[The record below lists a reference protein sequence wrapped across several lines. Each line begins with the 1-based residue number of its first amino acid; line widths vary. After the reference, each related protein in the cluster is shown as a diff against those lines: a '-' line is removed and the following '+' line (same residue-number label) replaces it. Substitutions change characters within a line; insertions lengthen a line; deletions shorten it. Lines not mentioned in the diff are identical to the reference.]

1 MSTIKVEV
9 CYASVHEQKLISL
22 NVLSGSSVIEV
33 IEQSK
38 IKNLFPEINL
48 EKNKVGIFG
57 KVLRSPEMCQ
67 LRSGDRI
74 EIYRP
79 LIKKQVK

>member
-1 MSTIKVEV
+1 MMSTIKVEV
-9 CYASVHEQKLISL
+9 CYASVHEQKLILL
-22 NVLSGSSVIEV
+22 NVPSGSSVFEA

-38 IKNLFPEINL
+38 IRNLFPEINL

-57 KVLRSPEMCQ
+57 KVLRNPETCQ

-79 LIKKQVK
+79 LLKNT